1 MILTGGER
9 FAALMLLGV
18 VVQFGLRVGPVKREI
33 PSASLRAGSSLRL
46 KNGSA
51 QDDSLRVIAK
61 LQHYRF
67 LASMLYR
74 AFPSLAVAR
83 QDASTAVELRVREAQ
98 SSLSMTG
105 LQGPVPGLII
115 MQIIRRSAF
124 FR

>member
-1 MILTGGER
+1 
-9 FAALMLLGV
+9 
-18 VVQFGLRVGPVKREI
+18 
-33 PSASLRAGSSLRL
+33 
-46 KNGSA
+46 
-51 QDDSLRVIAK
+51 
-61 LQHYRF
+61 
-67 LASMLYR
+67 MLYR

>member
-1 MILTGGER
+1 
-9 FAALMLLGV
+9 

-61 LQHYRF
+61 LHHYRF